1 MNLWIFCVSMLT
13 LQQCCVDFP
22 MVVQGFSH
30 SFLHG
35 LDGKISL
42 PNLLIIRIRNGHLGV
57 IMQSAILLCS
67 ELQY

>member
-1 MNLWIFCVSMLT
+1 MNGWIFSVSMLT

-30 SFLHG
+30 SFLHC

-42 PNLLIIRIRNGHLGV
+42 P
-57 IMQSAILLCS
+57 
-67 ELQY
+67 ELVNNTN